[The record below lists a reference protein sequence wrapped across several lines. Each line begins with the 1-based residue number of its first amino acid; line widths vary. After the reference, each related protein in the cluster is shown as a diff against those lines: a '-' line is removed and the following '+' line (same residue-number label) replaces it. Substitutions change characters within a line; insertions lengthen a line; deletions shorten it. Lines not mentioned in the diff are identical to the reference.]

1 MVRFIGEYTGKV
13 DDKGRLVLPSAFKC
27 AVAEEKDLK
36 FVIRKDI
43 FENCLEMFTY
53 REWERQSEEIKARL
67 DFLNRQHSLFWRE
80 YMRDCAVVE
89 PDPKVGRISIPR
101 KLLES
106 IGVEKEVVFAGNDFK
121 IEIWAAEKFGNSA
134 LGEEEFT
141 ALAASIPDSK

>member
-1 MVRFIGEYTGKV
+1 MVRFLGEYTGKV

-106 IGVEKEVVFAGNDFK
+106 IGVEKEVVFAGCDFK
-121 IEIWAAEKFGNSA
+121 IEIWAREKYGSSA
-134 LGEEEFT
+134 MSEDEFT